1 MPVLSAFTGRPLPAA
16 ADIVVIGAGIQGC
29 AAAYYLARRGL
40 KPVLLDKSTIAGQQS
55 GRAWG
60 FVRIMDRE
68 AAEVPL
74 MIEAMKIWPGL
85 QAELQADLE
94 WRQDGNL
101 FLADSDRELAHF
113 EDWLKIAR
121 TYGLDTRVVGPKE
134 VAKLLPGL
142 ADPGRGGLY
151 GPSEG
156 HAEPR
161 KAAAAFA
168 RRAAD
173 LGALIFEGCG
183 AIGLETAGGAVAG
196 VVAEAGTIRT
206 GIAVVCAGTSS
217 FRILKTLGLD
227 LPQQHVRATCSRTSP
242 VAPLSGI
249 AFFGHRMGFR
259 QRPDGSLN
267 IADETSLDIDLTL
280 GRLRTLSWFLPAW
293 LRSREPMSVVVNGA
307 ALQDLLHRLPW
318 RPEARQPWIHD
329 REPQIPPNARRV
341 QGALDKL
348 RRYFPAAADARIVE
362 SWAGNIDVLPD
373 AIPVIGPAPRPPG
386 LILATGYS
394 GHGFGMGPISGRLI
408 AEIAA
413 AGKPSLDLGAFRFER
428 FAEGRVQVPTHSR

>member
-1 MPVLSAFTGRPLPAA
+1 MSVLSSYTGRPLPAA
-16 ADIVVIGAGIQGC
+16 ADAVIIGAGIQGC
-29 AAAYYLARRGL
+29 AAAYYLAKRGL
-40 KPVLLDKSTIAGQQS
+40 KPVLLDKSTVAGQQS

-68 AAEVPL
+68 EVEVPL
-74 MIEAMKIWPGL
+74 MIEAMRLWPGL

-101 FLADSDRELAHF
+101 FLADSDRELAHY

-121 TYGLDTRVVGPKE
+121 AHGLDTRMVGTKE
-134 VAKLLPGL
+134 VAQLLPGL
-142 ADPGRGGLY
+142 TDPGKGGLF

-156 HAEPR
+156 QAEPR
-161 KAAAAFA
+161 KVAAAFA

-173 LGALIFEGCG
+173 LGGLVFEGCG

-196 VVAEAGTIRT
+196 VVTEAGTIRT
-206 GIAVVCAGTSS
+206 RVAVVCAGVSS
-217 FRILKTLGLD
+217 FRILRTLGLD
-227 LPQQHVRATCSRTSP
+227 LPQQHVRATCARTDP
-242 VAPLSGI
+242 IAPLTGI

-267 IADETSLDIDLTL
+267 LADETSLDIDLSL
-280 GRLRTLSWFLPAW
+280 GRLRALSWFLPAW
-293 LRSREPMSVVVNGA
+293 IRSREPMSVAVNA
-307 ALQDLLHRLPW
+307 ATVKDLLHRLPW
-318 RPEARQPWIHD
+318 RPEARRPWIHD
-329 REPQIPPNARRV
+329 RDPQVAPNARRV
-341 QGALDKL
+341 RDSVDKL
-348 RRYFPAAADARIVE
+348 RRYFPAAGHARIVE

-373 AIPVIGPAPRPPG
+373 AIPVIGPAPQTQG

-394 GHGFGMGPISGRLI
+394 GHGFAMGPISGRLI

-413 AGKPSLDLGAFRFER
+413 DGKPSLDLRAFRFER
-428 FAEGRVQVPTHSR
+428 FAGGRVKLPNHSR